1 MFQHVFMAAIY
12 SKETN
17 GISSAEAMEE
27 WLQWPGE
34 PFGWL
39 ECDSPI
45 ENDFFHEIHK
55 FTGDQTDLKT
65 QYEFS
70 TSLGLYRVDFLL
82 THRTTGRAIV
92 VECDGKKFHFVGRDS
107 QRDKAIIQTGRVAA
121 IYRIAGKDLHY
132 CSLDVL
138 QLIAQREPWLV
149 SDRFLEQA
157 EFYPHPSLY
166 SDDEIGQLERG
177 YKGLMRTYFECVE
190 KDEDYYVEC
199 GCEGDCDCRYKPKVE
214 MSDVRTPTIIRYM
227 TGYGHP
233 SAFERPASLVPLS
246 MPKWKREM
254 AKIYHQTVKK
264 QKG

>member
-1 MFQHVFMAAIY
+1 MTAMS

-17 GISSAEAMEE
+17 GSSSAEMMED
-27 WLQWPGE
+27 WLQWPGD
-34 PFGWL
+34 PFGWR
-39 ECDSPI
+39 ECDTPI

-70 TSLGLYRVDFLL
+70 TSSGLYRVDFLL

-92 VECDGKKFHFVGRDS
+92 VECDGKKFHSVAKDSHRDE
-107 QRDKAIIQTGRVAA
+107 AIIRTGRVAV
-121 IYRIAGKDLHY
+121 IYRVAGKDLHY

-138 QLIAQREPWLV
+138 QLIAQREPWSV

-166 SDDEIGQLERG
+166 SDDEIGQLEGG
-177 YKGLMRTYFECVE
+177 YKGLVRTYFECVE

-214 MSDVRTPTIIRYM
+214 KSDVRTPTIIRYM
-227 TGYGHP
+227 SGYGHP
-233 SAFERPASLVPLS
+233 SAFERPVSPVPVP
-246 MPKWKREM
+246 MPEWKREM
-254 AKIYHQTVKK
+254 ASVYHQIVKK